1 MSNINLLET
10 AMLKEVAAADF
21 YREIAER
28 ISNKTGKIKF
38 MELSHEEEEHLEA
51 LKRWYAKESGG
62 KAFDPET
69 ACCRLDYSFPQ
80 GAVFD
85 GASALEAISVGISA
99 EKESVDLYTSFREE
113 VADEEARKTLERLIE
128 FEKGHVRRLQQE
140 YDAVLHHFY
149 WI

>member
-21 YREIAER
+21 YRQIAER
-28 ISNKTGKIKF
+28 IPNASGKGKF
-38 MELSHEEEEHLEA
+38 MELSREEEAHLEV
-51 LKRWYAKESGG
+51 LKRWYAKETGG
-62 KAFDPET
+62 KKFDQKT

-80 GAVFD
+80 QAVFD
-85 GASALEAISVGISA
+85 GTSALEAISVGISA
-99 EKESVDLYTSFREE
+99 EKESIDLYTSFREE
-113 VADEEARKTLERLIE
+113 VADEEARKMLERLIE

-149 WI
+149 WV